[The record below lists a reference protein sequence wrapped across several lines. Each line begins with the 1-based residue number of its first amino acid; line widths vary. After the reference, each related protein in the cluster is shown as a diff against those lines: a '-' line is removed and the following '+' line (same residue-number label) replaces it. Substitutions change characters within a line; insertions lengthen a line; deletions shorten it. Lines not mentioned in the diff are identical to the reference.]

1 MKKPKKLPLFKIIVI
16 LLLIWILLVA
26 YSAKNLSEKA
36 WKAAE
41 KAQSNSSQAVDYA
54 QDSLKQSENNENL
67 IKDICSELDIVCVG
81 KLWR

>member
-41 KAQSNSSQAVDYA
+41 KAEDYA